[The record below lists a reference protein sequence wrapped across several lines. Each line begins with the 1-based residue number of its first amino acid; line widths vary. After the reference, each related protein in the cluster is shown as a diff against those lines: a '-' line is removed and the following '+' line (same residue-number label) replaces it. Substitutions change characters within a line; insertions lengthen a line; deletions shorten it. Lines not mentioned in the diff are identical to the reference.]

1 MHHMKAQLLQSTMPS
16 VELGC
21 KQVILSSK
29 KKMID
34 DAFTPEIKMI
44 FQ

>member
-1 MHHMKAQLLQSTMPS
+1 MHHMKAQLLQSTMNS